1 MEWLESNPKNAA
13 RLCQE
18 MVQSLTSEMLSQ
30 GDVAIRLLTEA
41 AGDKSAMHPVNV
53 TVISLLLG
61 KALNVQGAALDELGL
76 AAFLHDM
83 GKIKL
88 PERVRRWES
97 NFSSG
102 ELKVYQDH
110 VVQGVELARQMGL
123 SAETVK
129 AIAQH
134 HEMVDG
140 SGFPQHLKG
149 DAMTLNA
156 RILALVNR
164 YDGLCNPGKL
174 SAAMTP
180 HEALST
186 IFSQQKTRF
195 DATVLSAFIRM
206 MGVYPPGSVVQ
217 LTDERYALVV
227 SVNSSRPL
235 KPSLIIHDGHLP
247 KEEALI
253 IDEYVNVEGL
263 TSGAAIG
270 SEIER
275 VVAVALQFNRA
286 EQVPR
291 R

>member
-1 MEWLESNPKNAA
+1 
-13 RLCQE
+13 
-18 MVQSLTSEMLSQ
+18 
-30 GDVAIRLLTEA
+30 
-41 AGDKSAMHPVNV
+41 MHPVNV

-61 KALNVQGAALDELGL
+61 KALGIEGEALDELGL

-110 VVQGVELARQMGL
+110 VAESVNLARQMELPLG
-123 SAETVK
+123 TIK
-129 AIAQH
+129 AISQH

-140 SGFPQHLKG
+140 SGFPLRIRG
-149 DAMTLNA
+149 EAMSQNA

-174 SAAMTP
+174 STAMTP

-186 IFSQQKTRF
+186 IFAQQKTRF

-217 LTDERYALVV
+217 LNDERHAMVV
-227 SVNSSRPL
+227 SVNSARPL
-235 KPSLIIHDGHLP
+235 KPRILVHEPTVPRHQAAVLDLERSPNTSIRRSLKPSSLP
-247 KEEALI
+247 
-253 IDEYVNVEGL
+253 
-263 TSGAAIG
+263 
-270 SEIER
+270 
-275 VVAVALQFNRA
+275 AVALDYLQPRQRICYFY
-286 EQVPR
+286 EQATESRGAAVGA
-291 R
+291 